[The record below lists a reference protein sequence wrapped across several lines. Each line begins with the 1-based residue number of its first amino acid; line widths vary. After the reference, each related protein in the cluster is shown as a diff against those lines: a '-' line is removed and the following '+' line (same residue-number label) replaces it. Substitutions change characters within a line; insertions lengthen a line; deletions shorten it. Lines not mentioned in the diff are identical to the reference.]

1 MSTDALREQ
10 IRAQVRTALGTGR
23 AKDDPASVAALMRR
37 FEQGYEMVSAE
48 AIVACFAPDVVWI
61 LPDSRVLHGREAC
74 VAFLKERFASPTG
87 PKFSDS
93 HMKVLG
99 QTVVQTYKVS
109 VPLPGG
115 QIGTYD
121 GTDVY
126 QIRNGLIAHK
136 DAYWK
141 QVGMPKAAPTPAS
154 EASVAALMRRFEDGW
169 VNLNPEAIVACF
181 TPNVV
186 WTLPDSRVLKGRE
199 ACQAFLKERFASPGG
214 PQFADSIMNVLGQ
227 TVVQTYKVSVPLPGG
242 QTGTYDGTDVYA
254 IQDGLIASKDAYW
267 KQVGMPKPA
276 ATHSPA
282 PAAPSAPAPAQAHT
296 SAAGVVVPL
305 RVGTA
310 AQAASL
316 TDLFKRLAASP
327 ALLQAAQS
335 GLLRFDMRVDEAA
348 VKAVA
353 ASAGSSGGASAM
365 AATTAIDPA
374 ACCSSCKEGKACE
387 CKGDT
392 CDMHDHKEDVPEL
405 KGVIGEKL
413 LKTLPASVKTV
424 RIHPKAVLTPLG
436 KETLRKRGITI
447 EKGAIA

>member
-10 IRAQVRTALGTGR
+10 IRAQVRSALEAGR

-48 AIVACFAPDVVWI
+48 AIVACFAPDVVWT
-61 LPDSRVLHGREAC
+61 LPDSRVLRGREAC
-74 VAFLKERFASPTG
+74 LAFLKERFASPTG

-93 HMKVLG
+93 HMNVLG
-99 QTVVQTYKVS
+99 QTVVQNYKVG

-115 QIGTYD
+115 QSVTLD

-126 QIRNGLIAHK
+126 QIRDGLIARK

-141 QVGMPKAAPTPAS
+141 QIGA
-154 EASVAALMRRFEDGW
+154 
-169 VNLNPEAIVACF
+169 
-181 TPNVV
+181 
-186 WTLPDSRVLKGRE
+186 
-199 ACQAFLKERFASPGG
+199 
-214 PQFADSIMNVLGQ
+214 
-227 TVVQTYKVSVPLPGG
+227 
-242 QTGTYDGTDVYA
+242 
-254 IQDGLIASKDAYW
+254 
-267 KQVGMPKPA
+267 PKPA
-276 ATHSPA
+276 APAAA
-282 PAAPSAPAPAQAHT
+282 PATAPQ
-296 SAAGVVVPL
+296 GVVVPL

-310 AQAASL
+310 AHAQAL

-353 ASAGSSGGASAM
+353 AAAPAPQAAAATPTTSAM
-365 AATTAIDPA
+365 AATTATDPA
-374 ACCSSCKEGKACE
+374 ACCSSCKAGKACE

-392 CDMHDHKEDVPEL
+392 CDMHDHPQDVPEL

-413 LKTLPASVKTV
+413 LKTLPPSVKTV
-424 RIHPKAVLTPLG
+424 RLHPKAVMTPLG
-436 KETLRKRGITI
+436 KEALRKRGITSDR
-447 EKGAIA
+447 GTPP

>member
-1 MSTDALREQ
+1 MSADALREQ
-10 IRAQVRTALGTGR
+10 IRAQVRTALGAKATGS
-23 AKDDPASVAALMRR
+23 DTSVAALMQR
-37 FEQGYEMVSAE
+37 FEAGYAAVNAE
-48 AIVACFAPDVVWI
+48 AIVACFAPDVVWT
-61 LPDSRVLHGREAC
+61 LPDSRVLNGRAAC
-74 VAFLKERFASPTG
+74 LAFLKERFASPAG

-99 QTVVQTYKVS
+99 QTVVQNYKVG

-115 QIGTYD
+115 QSVTLD

-126 QIRNGLIAHK
+126 QIRDGLIAVK

-141 QVGMPKAAPTPAS
+141 QIGASKPAAAPAPTP
-154 EASVAALMRRFEDGW
+154 
-169 VNLNPEAIVACF
+169 
-181 TPNVV
+181 
-186 WTLPDSRVLKGRE
+186 
-199 ACQAFLKERFASPGG
+199 SP
-214 PQFADSIMNVLGQ
+214 A
-227 TVVQTYKVSVPLPGG
+227 
-242 QTGTYDGTDVYA
+242 
-254 IQDGLIASKDAYW
+254 
-267 KQVGMPKPA
+267 
-276 ATHSPA
+276 A
-282 PAAPSAPAPAQAHT
+282 PAAASANTPATGPQ
-296 SAAGVVVPL
+296 GVVVPL

-310 AQAASL
+310 AHAQAL

-365 AATTAIDPA
+365 AATTAADPA
-374 ACCSSCKEGKACE
+374 ACCSSCKAGKACE

-413 LKTLPASVKTV
+413 LKTLPPSVKTV

-436 KETLRKRGITI
+436 KEALRKRGITI
-447 EKGAIA
+447 DRGTAP

>member
-10 IRAQVRTALGTGR
+10 IRAQVRTALGAGR

-48 AIVACFAPDVVWI
+48 AIVACFAPDVVWT
-61 LPDSRVLHGREAC
+61 LPDSRVLRGREAC
-74 VAFLKERFASPTG
+74 LAFLKERFASPTG

-93 HMKVLG
+93 HMNVLG
-99 QTVVQTYKVS
+99 QTVVQNYKVG

-115 QIGTYD
+115 QSVTLD

-126 QIRNGLIAHK
+126 QIRDGLIAVK

-141 QVGMPKAAPTPAS
+141 QIGA
-154 EASVAALMRRFEDGW
+154 
-169 VNLNPEAIVACF
+169 
-181 TPNVV
+181 
-186 WTLPDSRVLKGRE
+186 
-199 ACQAFLKERFASPGG
+199 
-214 PQFADSIMNVLGQ
+214 
-227 TVVQTYKVSVPLPGG
+227 
-242 QTGTYDGTDVYA
+242 
-254 IQDGLIASKDAYW
+254 
-267 KQVGMPKPA
+267 PKPA
-276 ATHSPA
+276 AA
-282 PAAPSAPAPAQAHT
+282 PAAPAAASANTPATGPQ
-296 SAAGVVVPL
+296 GVVVPL

-353 ASAGSSGGASAM
+353 ASAGASGGASAM

-392 CDMHDHKEDVPEL
+392 CDLHDHKAEVPEL
-405 KGVIGEKL
+405 QGVIGEKL

-436 KETLRKRGITI
+436 KEALRKRGITI
-447 EKGAIA
+447 DRGTKP

>member
-10 IRAQVRTALGTGR
+10 IRAQVRAALGAGR

-37 FEQGYEMVSAE
+37 FEQGYERVSAE
-48 AIVACFAPDVVWI
+48 AIVACFAPDVVWT
-61 LPDSRVLHGREAC
+61 LPDSRVVRGREAC
-74 VAFLKERFASPTG
+74 LAFLKERFASPTG

-93 HMKVLG
+93 HMNVLG
-99 QTVVQTYKVS
+99 QTVVQNYKVG

-115 QIGTYD
+115 QSVTLD

-126 QIRNGLIAHK
+126 QIRDGLIAVK

-141 QVGMPKAAPTPAS
+141 QIGA
-154 EASVAALMRRFEDGW
+154 
-169 VNLNPEAIVACF
+169 
-181 TPNVV
+181 
-186 WTLPDSRVLKGRE
+186 
-199 ACQAFLKERFASPGG
+199 
-214 PQFADSIMNVLGQ
+214 
-227 TVVQTYKVSVPLPGG
+227 
-242 QTGTYDGTDVYA
+242 
-254 IQDGLIASKDAYW
+254 
-267 KQVGMPKPA
+267 PKPA
-276 ATHSPA
+276 ASPAA
-282 PAAPSAPAPAQAHT
+282 PAAASANTPATGTQ
-296 SAAGVVVPL
+296 GVVVPL

-392 CDMHDHKEDVPEL
+392 CDMHDHKEDMPEL

-436 KETLRKRGITI
+436 KEALRKRGITI
-447 EKGAIA
+447 DRGTKP

>member
-10 IRAQVRTALGTGR
+10 IRTQVRKALGT
-23 AKDDPASVAALMRR
+23 ASSPAPAPDASVAALMRR
-37 FEQGYEMVSAE
+37 FEAGYETVSAE
-48 AIVACFAPDVVWI
+48 AIVACFAPDVVWT
-61 LPDSRVLHGREAC
+61 LPDSRVLNGREAC
-74 VAFLKERFASPTG
+74 LAFLKERFASPTG

-93 HMKVLG
+93 HMNVLG
-99 QTVVQTYKVS
+99 QTVVQNYKVS

-115 QIGTYD
+115 QMATLD

-126 QIRNGLIAHK
+126 QIRNGLIA
-136 DAYWK
+136 
-141 QVGMPKAAPTPAS
+141 
-154 EASVAALMRRFEDGW
+154 R
-169 VNLNPEAIVACF
+169 
-181 TPNVV
+181 
-186 WTLPDSRVLKGRE
+186 
-199 ACQAFLKERFASPGG
+199 
-214 PQFADSIMNVLGQ
+214 
-227 TVVQTYKVSVPLPGG
+227 
-242 QTGTYDGTDVYA
+242 
-254 IQDGLIASKDAYW
+254 KDAYW

-276 ATHSPA
+276 APSTPTQAAASP
-282 PAAPSAPAPAQAHT
+282 
-296 SAAGVVVPL
+296 AGVVVPL

-310 AQAASL
+310 AQAAAL

-353 ASAGSSGGASAM
+353 ASAVTSGVASGGASAM

-374 ACCSSCKEGKACE
+374 ACCPSCKEGKACE
-387 CKGDT
+387 CKDEH
-392 CDMHDHKEDVPEL
+392 CDLQAHKASESVPEL

-436 KETLRKRGITI
+436 KEALRKRGITI
-447 EKGAIA
+447 DRGATP

>member
-10 IRAQVRTALGTGR
+10 IRTQVRKALG
-23 AKDDPASVAALMRR
+23 AASSPAPAADASVAALMRR
-37 FEQGYEMVSAE
+37 FEAGYETVNAE

-61 LPDSRVLHGREAC
+61 LPDSRVLNGREAC
-74 VAFLKERFASPTG
+74 LAFLKERFASPTG

-93 HMKVLG
+93 HMNVLG
-99 QTVVQTYKVS
+99 QTVVQNYKVT

-115 QIGTYD
+115 QTGTYD

-126 QIRNGLIAHK
+126 QIRNGLIARK

-141 QVGMPKAAPTPAS
+141 QVGS
-154 EASVAALMRRFEDGW
+154 
-169 VNLNPEAIVACF
+169 
-181 TPNVV
+181 
-186 WTLPDSRVLKGRE
+186 
-199 ACQAFLKERFASPGG
+199 
-214 PQFADSIMNVLGQ
+214 
-227 TVVQTYKVSVPLPGG
+227 
-242 QTGTYDGTDVYA
+242 
-254 IQDGLIASKDAYW
+254 
-267 KQVGMPKPA
+267 PKPA
-276 ATHSPA
+276 ATPA
-282 PAAPSAPAPAQAHT
+282 PAAPSAPTQA
-296 SAAGVVVPL
+296 AANPAGVVVPL

-310 AQAASL
+310 AQAAAL

-353 ASAGSSGGASAM
+353 ASTGSSGGASAM

-374 ACCSSCKEGKACE
+374 ACCPSCKEGKACE

-392 CDMHDHKEDVPEL
+392 CELHDHKAQVPEL
-405 KGVIGEKL
+405 QGVIGEKL
-413 LKTLPASVKTV
+413 LKTLPAHVKTV

-436 KETLRKRGITI
+436 KEALRKRGITI
-447 EKGAIA
+447 DRGATP

>member
-10 IRAQVRTALGTGR
+10 IRAQVRAALGTGR

-48 AIVACFAPDVVWI
+48 AIVACFAPDVVWT
-61 LPDSRVLHGREAC
+61 LPDSRVLRGREAC
-74 VAFLKERFASPTG
+74 LVFLKERFASPTG

-93 HMKVLG
+93 HMNVLG
-99 QTVVQTYKVS
+99 QTVVQNYKVG

-115 QIGTYD
+115 QSVTLD

-126 QIRNGLIAHK
+126 QIRDGLIAVK

-141 QVGMPKAAPTPAS
+141 QIGA
-154 EASVAALMRRFEDGW
+154 
-169 VNLNPEAIVACF
+169 
-181 TPNVV
+181 
-186 WTLPDSRVLKGRE
+186 
-199 ACQAFLKERFASPGG
+199 
-214 PQFADSIMNVLGQ
+214 
-227 TVVQTYKVSVPLPGG
+227 
-242 QTGTYDGTDVYA
+242 
-254 IQDGLIASKDAYW
+254 
-267 KQVGMPKPA
+267 PKPA
-276 ATHSPA
+276 AAPAPTPSPAA
-282 PAAPSAPAPAQAHT
+282 PAAASANTPATGPQ
-296 SAAGVVVPL
+296 GVVVPL

-310 AQAASL
+310 AHAQAL

-353 ASAGSSGGASAM
+353 ASAGTSGGASAM
-365 AATTAIDPA
+365 AATTTAADPA
-374 ACCSSCKEGKACE
+374 ACCSSCKAGKACE

-413 LKTLPASVKTV
+413 LKTLPPSVKTV

-436 KETLRKRGITI
+436 KEALRKRGITI
-447 EKGAIA
+447 DRGTAP